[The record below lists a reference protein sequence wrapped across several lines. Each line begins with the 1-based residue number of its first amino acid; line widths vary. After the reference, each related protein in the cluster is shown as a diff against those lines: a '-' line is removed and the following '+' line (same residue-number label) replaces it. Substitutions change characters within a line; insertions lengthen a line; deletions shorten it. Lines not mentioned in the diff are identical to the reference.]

1 MHAAIGHMSGISKDI
16 VPIARRTK
24 FLESFSMPEKKSN
37 LQSEGDESPFVQGL
51 RLVFEERPDL
61 TPARLAVEAG
71 LDNSSIRKLFER
83 SGRGPTLHNAAKIAA
98 VLGLTIDEILARAT
112 GRVSGR
118 PTVAIAGK
126 VGAGAR
132 VPLVDAFEKGDGP
145 QVECPSGLSPHG
157 VVAVEVSGDSMEPVY
172 SDGDLLFYTR
182 DALGVPDEVL
192 GHRCVCEDAD
202 GHAWV
207 KQVKPGRDPGTFD
220 LISLNRGVDPMW
232 GVRLKWAARV
242 RLHWPAELAVR
253 VE

>member
-1 MHAAIGHMSGISKDI
+1 MSCLSKDI
-16 VPIARRTK
+16 IPIAQKTV
-24 FLESFSMPEKKSN
+24 FLDDFAMPQEKSKS
-37 LQSEGDESPFVQGL
+37 QSDGDEAPFVQGL
-51 RLVFEERPDL
+51 RRVFDERPDL
-61 TPARLAVEAG
+61 TPAGVAVGAG

-112 GRVSGR
+112 AGVSGR

-132 VPLVDAFEKGDGP
+132 VPLVDVFEKGDGP
-145 QVECPSGLSPHG
+145 QVECPPGLSHHG
-157 VVAVEVSGDSMEPVY
+157 IVAVEVSGDSMEPLF
-172 SDGDLLFYTR
+172 SNGDLLFYTR
-182 DALGVPDEVL
+182 EALGVPDEVL
-192 GHRCVCEDAD
+192 GHRCVCEDAE
-202 GHAWV
+202 GLAWV

-253 VE
+253 SG